1 MLRRALLLLSVV
13 LAGAGMAAAQ
23 TAPHHFTFRYSF
35 TVKNVRPGQRL
46 RVWIPLAH
54 SDEWQQVRVLSQSG
68 DLPLKLEREREY
80 GNRLLYAESAHADRA
95 EYRFAVDYDVVRQE
109 RAVLVKGKFVG
120 AADPR
125 GPRELARFL
134 APDKL
139 VPVTGLP
146 AELAAQQTAGKSTEM
161 EKALALYD
169 YVFHTMRYDHEGT
182 GWGHGDVLYACDAKH
197 GNCSDFHSLFI
208 SMARSQK
215 IPARFEIGFP
225 VPTGQDSGEVAG
237 YHCWAD
243 FYVPGHGWVPVDIS
257 EAWKDKTKHDYFFGA
272 LDTQRVQFTLGRD
285 LTLTPKQDGPPL
297 NFFVYP
303 YVEVNGAPY
312 ANVDDAF
319 SFGPAAAG
327 GAVARSGLAG
337 R

>member
-1 MLRRALLLLSVV
+1 MLRRALLLLSATTLLS
-13 LAGAGMAAAQ
+13 LAATAQ
-23 TAPHHFTFRYSF
+23 AAPHHFSFRYSF
-35 TVKNVRPGQRL
+35 TVKNVSPGQRL

-54 SDEWQQVRVLSQSG
+54 SDEWQEVRVLSESG
-68 DLPLKLEREREY
+68 DLPLKQEREHEY
-80 GNRLLYAESAHADRA
+80 GNRLLYAETAHADKA
-95 EYRFAVDYDVVRQE
+95 EYHFTVNYDVVRRE
-109 RAVLVKGKFVG
+109 RAALVGGKFVG
-120 AADPR
+120 ADPA
-125 GPRELARFL
+125 RERDLARFL

-146 AELAAQQTAGKSTEM
+146 AQLAAQQVAGKSTEL

-169 YVFHTMRYDHEGT
+169 YVFHTMHYDHEGT

-208 SMARSQK
+208 SMARAQR

-225 VPTGQDSGEVAG
+225 VPAGKDSGQIAG

-257 EAWKDKTKHDYFFGA
+257 EAWKDQAKHDYFFGT

-285 LTLTPKQDGPPL
+285 LTLSPRQDGPPL

-303 YVEVNGAPY
+303 YVEVEGAPY

-319 SFGPAAAG
+319 SFGPAGG
-327 GAVARSGLAG
+327 GAASAR
-337 R
+337 